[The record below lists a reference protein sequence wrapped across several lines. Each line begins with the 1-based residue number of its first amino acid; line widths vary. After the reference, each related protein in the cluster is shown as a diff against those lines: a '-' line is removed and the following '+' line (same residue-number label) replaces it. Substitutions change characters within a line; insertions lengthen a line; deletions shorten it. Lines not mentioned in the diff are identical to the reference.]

1 MSIQAKAAIFDFRK
15 TTSRENLLVWKHTLA
30 SKKIVFT
37 NGVFDILHRGHVEY
51 LAKASALGDILVV
64 GLNTDQSVHRLKG
77 PNRPIH
83 SEEDRAAVLSMLK
96 GIDAVVYFD
105 EDTPL
110 ELISFL
116 MPTVLTKGADY
127 KVEDIV
133 GGDVV
138 IANGGKVVTIDLTEG
153 RSTSHAIETIIQ
165 RYEKR

>member
-1 MSIQAKAAIFDFRK
+1 MSTQTQAAIFDFRNA
-15 TTSRENLLVWKHTLA
+15 TSRENLLVWKQTLA
-30 SKKIVFT
+30 SLKIVFT

-64 GLNTDQSVHRLKG
+64 GLNSDESVRRLKG

-83 SEEDRAAVLSMLK
+83 TEEDRATVLSMLK

-116 MPTVLTKGADY
+116 VPTILTKGADY
-127 KVEDIV
+127 KLEEII
-133 GGDVV
+133 GADVV
-138 IANGGKVVTIDLTEG
+138 IANGGHVVTIDLTEG
-153 RSTSHAIETIIQ
+153 RSTSQAIETIIE

>member
-1 MSIQAKAAIFDFRK
+1 MSTQPQAAIFDFRNAI
-15 TTSRENLLVWKHTLA
+15 SRENLLVWKKSLGAKT
-30 SKKIVFT
+30 IVFT

-64 GLNTDQSVHRLKG
+64 GLNTDESVRRLKG

-83 SEEDRAAVLSMLK
+83 SEEDRAVVLSMLK

-110 ELISFL
+110 ELIRYL
-116 MPTVLTKGADY
+116 VPTILTKGADY

-133 GGDVV
+133 GADIV
-138 IANGGKVVTIDLTEG
+138 IANGGAVITIDLTEG